1 MPTSSVHARELDVAR
16 DLAAA
21 VAERDGPVGVANVH
35 ALAPYT
41 RVGMRI
47 DHRDEVWE
55 RTL

>member
-35 ALAPYT
+35 ALAPYA